1 MGGSSPVDTSDT
13 GQPDV
18 QQSRSTRGP
27 QQLVMLAQPPESPPL
42 AVPPPMAPPL
52 SPALCHESG
61 HESRGMPRL
70 GRASAG
76 PPGARGGRLQRT
88 VTPWR
93 PATVP
98 ASVRQP
104 GRGWTRTLRSIERRR
119 LQRERERDRRATER
133 NLGESWVV
141 GRGLV
146 KRKCEEEK
154 DEWHH
159 CWRGCGSVKRKAASL
174 LHLYAE
180 WSSYSAPTLIFQN
193 RLVASL
199 TVSSHQTA
207 SRKPAGLEKCSFG
220 SRATFGCETGRSS
233 LELWHQSSPR
243 AEAY

>member
-119 LQRERERDRRATER
+119 LQREREIEGQQRETWEK
-133 NLGESWVV
+133 V
-141 GRGLV
+141 GSLV
-146 KRKCEEEK
+146 E
-154 DEWHH
+154 DWSS
-159 CWRGCGSVKRKAASL
+159 GSVKKRRMSG
-174 LHLYAE
+174 
-180 WSSYSAPTLIFQN
+180 I
-193 RLVASL
+193 
-199 TVSSHQTA
+199 TVGEGADQ
-207 SRKPAGLEKCSFG
+207 
-220 SRATFGCETGRSS
+220 
-233 LELWHQSSPR
+233 
-243 AEAY
+243 

>member
-104 GRGWTRTLRSIERRR
+104 GQGWTRQINSRSPPGS
-119 LQRERERDRRATER
+119 RERE
-133 NLGESWVV
+133 NLQPRE
-141 GRGLV
+141 
-146 KRKCEEEK
+146 
-154 DEWHH
+154 
-159 CWRGCGSVKRKAASL
+159 
-174 LHLYAE
+174 
-180 WSSYSAPTLIFQN
+180 T
-193 RLVASL
+193 
-199 TVSSHQTA
+199 
-207 SRKPAGLEKCSFG
+207 LEKVWFLLEKEG
-220 SRATFGCETGRSS
+220 SSGKEVWRRE
-233 LELWHQSSPR
+233 
-243 AEAY
+243 